1 MRAGNDLLLTGMG
14 ETVMPKW
21 VRIMLIADAVVV
33 VALAGWGAWAII
45 SAKKKAAKKEEN
57 AAE

>member
-1 MRAGNDLLLTGMG
+1 
-14 ETVMPKW
+14 MPKW

-45 SAKKKAAKKEEN
+45 SAKKKTAKKEEN
-57 AAE
+57 VAE